1 MWTKFI
7 LMANM
12 LQCKEDI
19 FFWFR
24 YDFKNLQKCSVF
36 KKRTSTISVQIIGVN
51 LDCTCIYSNY
61 PLFFIRFTVLFC
73 GSIWYSFIWYCIVSD
88 KSMKAVVELT
98 RLTFLPF
105 YLSCKLK
112 YLGWKWYF
120 SYWRIGS
127 KAAEHF
133 NE

>member
-36 KKRTSTISVQIIGVN
+36 KKRNQQYQFKSLELTLIVHVYIASIF
-51 LDCTCIYSNY
+51 C
-61 PLFFIRFTVLFC
+61 FFIRFTVLFC